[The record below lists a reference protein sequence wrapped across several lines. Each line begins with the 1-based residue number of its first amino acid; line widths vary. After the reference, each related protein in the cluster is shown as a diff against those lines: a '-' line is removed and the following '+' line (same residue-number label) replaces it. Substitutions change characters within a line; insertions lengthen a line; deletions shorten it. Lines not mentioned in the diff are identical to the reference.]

1 MIQLNSIKKKL
12 IYIPIVKIS
21 KVFHIL
27 RLYEVIQPILV
38 VFLQPIN
45 DNLTIQKMISGTSVT
60 RTVFD
65 LNHLS
70 QTCFSLTNGF
80 RWKHYTSYIIA
91 RLCKL
96 RSQLWLLSSRKVHIT
111 FISFLGEWLFTW
123 QASMMFKNMKS
134 EFFTS

>member
-60 RTVFD
+60 HTVFD
-65 LNHLS
+65 RNYLS
-70 QTCFSLTNGF
+70 KTCFSLTNGF
-80 RWKHYTSYIIA
+80 R
-91 RLCKL
+91 
-96 RSQLWLLSSRKVHIT
+96 
-111 FISFLGEWLFTW
+111 
-123 QASMMFKNMKS
+123 
-134 EFFTS
+134 